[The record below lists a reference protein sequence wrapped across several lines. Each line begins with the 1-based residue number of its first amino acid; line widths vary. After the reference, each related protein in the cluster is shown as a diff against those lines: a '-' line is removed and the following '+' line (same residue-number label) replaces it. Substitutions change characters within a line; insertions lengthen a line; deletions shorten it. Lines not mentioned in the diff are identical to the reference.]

1 MSVFTKNR
9 TYISPVL
16 FINIQSLL
24 HQNESMDYMAVL
36 GATNLTGCNSIP
48 DFIAGGSVAL
58 FFQAAAAPT
67 SWTKSTSQENT
78 ADML

>member
-1 MSVFTKNR
+1 
-9 TYISPVL
+9 
-16 FINIQSLL
+16 
-24 HQNESMDYMAVL
+24 MAVL

-58 FFQAAAAPT
+58 FFQAAAPT